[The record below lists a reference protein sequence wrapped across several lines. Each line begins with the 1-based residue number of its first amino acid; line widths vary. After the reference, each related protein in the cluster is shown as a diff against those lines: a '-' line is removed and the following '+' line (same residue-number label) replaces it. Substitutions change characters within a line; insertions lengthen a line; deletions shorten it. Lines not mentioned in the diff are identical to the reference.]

1 MAKANKFDPKVRAAR
16 KKKQAIVLAVV
27 FIAAVA
33 FQAPRYMKMLSGDSG
48 TPPTSRS
55 ASATGTTGTSD
66 AMGTSAPTTDASGAE
81 ALPVAATSSSGDALV
96 VQADLAPA
104 PLEGQLADFTLF
116 DAKDPFKQRQ
126 VGGTRPVGTPASTA
140 PVGHVKFGSAAAK
153 PPTGVGQVSTS
164 PSAGSSTQPT
174 TTTTTA
180 PPPAPTAATISV
192 NGVEETVNVAAD
204 FPAAAPLFHLVKLSA
219 KTAQISIAGGSLAS
233 GSPTVTLKLGKPLTL
248 MNTADGTRFVLV
260 LVNTSASATAA
271 ATTATTS
278 PTP

>member
-16 KKKQAIVLAVV
+16 KKKQAIVLAFV
-27 FIAAVA
+27 FIVAVGS
-33 FQAPRYMKMLSGDSG
+33 QMPRYMKMLSGGDAA
-48 TPPTSRS
+48 PTSRS
-55 ASATGTTGTSD
+55 ASATGTSGTSDTTGTS
-66 AMGTSAPTTDASGAE
+66 TPTADASGAE
-81 ALPVAATSSSGDALV
+81 ALPVAATSSSSDALV

-104 PLEGQLADFTLF
+104 PLEGQLGDFTLF

-126 VGGTRPVGTPASTA
+126 VGGTRPVGTPSSTA
-140 PVGHVKFGSAAAK
+140 PAGNVKFGSAAAK
-153 PPTGVGQVSTS
+153 LPAGVGAVSTS
-164 PSAGSSTQPT
+164 PTAGTSTQP
-174 TTTTTA
+174 TTTA

-192 NGVEETVNVAAD
+192 NGVQETVNVAAD

-219 KTAQISIAGGSLAS
+219 KTAEISIAGGSLAS

-271 ATTATTS
+271 ATTATA